1 MSGPQ
6 VYMPQVGVGSDG
18 LHFTPGSVNAPQM
31 TGPSMSDPYMNAP
44 QMNINTPT
52 FQPGMPQAP
61 QMPGSMPQGMP
72 GGMPQAAPPN
82 NKMIFIALGVL
93 LLVAIVV
100 VVVFA
105 MKK

>member
-1 MSGPQ
+1 M
-6 VYMPQVGVGSDG
+6 GSDG
-18 LHFTPGSVNAPQM
+18 LNFTPGSVSAPQM
-31 TGPSMSDPYMNAP
+31 TGPSLSNPYFSGP

-52 FQPGMPQAP
+52 FQPGMP
-61 QMPGSMPQGMP
+61 SMPQAPSGFG
-72 GGMPQAAPPN
+72 GGMPEGMPQSAPAPN

-100 VVVFA
+100 VVIFA